1 MGKLELITK
10 KVDLLLGNHATL
22 LAEKNG
28 LTIELEEA
36 NNEIEILKSKLQ
48 DLQENYEMK
57 DLEVD
62 DILSKLEAI
71 VVESNQ

>member
-10 KVDLLLGNHATL
+10 KVDLLLGNHAIL

-28 LTIELEEA
+28 LTSQLEAA

-48 DLQENYEMK
+48 ELQENYEMK

>member
-1 MGKLELITK
+1 
-10 KVDLLLGNHATL
+10 

-28 LTIELEEA
+28 LTSQLEEA